1 MTRTQIEYILA
12 LAKSKNFGI
21 AAVECFISQST
32 LSAMIAKFERQI
44 DVELFSR
51 KTRPIQTTING
62 NKIIESLE
70 NINREFL
77 LLDELIREINEV
89 EKGKISLA
97 CIPTVAPFIYPL
109 ILNKISNEFKHV
121 DFNIY
126 ELTTEKIIQ
135 DIKGGKIDIG
145 IVSLPLNTKDLVEYA
160 LYEEEFFVY
169 DFGNKQKSKRYK
181 ITDIDLNRL
190 WILEEGHCMRNQIG
204 KICDLRQKKKM
215 NGNLTYSC
223 GSIDA
228 LIKMVN
234 LNNGITLLP
243 HLAIENNKNVD
254 KRFIYT
260 FQGQK
265 PMRRVGIIVHKNFV
279 RKRLLKQFIEIINT
293 LLVLPK
299 HSGKSLNYLK
309 PV

>member
-21 AAVECFISQST
+21 AAEECFISQST